1 MSRFPLKNFFR
12 LVVRFPR
19 VTIVLLA
26 LGALL
31 YAYEWIVVRPKMV
44 YMGIPAA
51 QRYDP
56 MQWTRILR
64 NSGYICGYSE
74 LRGNP
79 LWVVYRL
86 EALPKNAPRYKR
98 PESFSADWRSLTH
111 IDSSDYTRSGYD
123 RGHMAPNYAI
133 SRLYGKAAQQ
143 ETFLM
148 TNIVP
153 QKANLNQKVWQR
165 LEEWEINR
173 FTKRFRELWVYTGPV
188 FDSKVE
194 RLQSAWRVEIPD
206 AFYKVYAGIDAA
218 GAPHLL
224 AFLIPQT
231 VRGNETPEQ
240 FLTTVDRIEALIGF
254 DFFHELDDSL
264 EKRLESEVRYAGW

>member
-1 MSRFPLKNFFR
+1 M
-12 LVVRFPR
+12 
-19 VTIVLLA
+19 
-26 LGALL
+26 
-31 YAYEWIVVRPKMV
+31 
-44 YMGIPAA
+44 
-51 QRYDP
+51 
-56 MQWTRILR
+56 
-64 NSGYICGYSE
+64 
-74 LRGNP
+74 
-79 LWVVYRL
+79 
-86 EALPKNAPRYKR
+86 
-98 PESFSADWRSLTH
+98 
-111 IDSSDYTRSGYD
+111 
-123 RGHMAPNYAI
+123 
-133 SRLYGKAAQQ
+133 
-143 ETFLM
+143 
-148 TNIVP
+148 
-153 QKANLNQKVWQR
+153 
-165 LEEWEINR
+165 
-173 FTKRFRELWVYTGPV
+173 